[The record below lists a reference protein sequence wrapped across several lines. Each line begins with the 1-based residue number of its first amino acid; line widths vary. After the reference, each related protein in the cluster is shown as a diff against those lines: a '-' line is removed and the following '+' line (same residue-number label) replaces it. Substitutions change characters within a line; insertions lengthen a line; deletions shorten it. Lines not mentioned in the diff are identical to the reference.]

1 MHSPGFSRVSRC
13 ICGECFHVV
22 IKAGI
27 NRRRGFSCVSRC
39 IYGEC
44 FHVVI
49 KAGIN
54 RPRQVVMCV
63 CHRYIYKYID
73 IYIYINQIYKYIYKC
88 INILI
93 YVYIYINIYTYMHH
107 AHPYYARYVFL
118 NVRAGLPVES
128 AMRKTREPRVCTLQ
142 RAVTFVFI
150 HTGLMQIQAA
160 VVQLAGGTRSEQS
173 GKRILQRRRLRRVHG
188 SREKQ
193 AKLMLQNAIK
203 MCNPTTPKAERQH
216 RDTGQ
221 RLSGSRE
228 AKRRD

>member
-1 MHSPGFSRVSRC
+1 
-13 ICGECFHVV
+13 
-22 IKAGI
+22 
-27 NRRRGFSCVSRC
+27 
-39 IYGEC
+39 
-44 FHVVI
+44 
-49 KAGIN
+49 
-54 RPRQVVMCV
+54 
-63 CHRYIYKYID
+63 
-73 IYIYINQIYKYIYKC
+73 
-88 INILI
+88 
-93 YVYIYINIYTYMHH
+93 MHH

-142 RAVTFVFI
+142 RRSYFRFHSHGSHANTSC
-150 HTGLMQIQAA
+150 GCAM
-160 VVQLAGGTRSEQS
+160 AGGIRSEES
-173 GKRILQRRRLRRVHG
+173 GKRILQRRRSRRVHG

-203 MCNPTTPKAERQH
+203 MCNPTTPKAERQLY